1 MKCKPA
7 GAQSQ
12 ASAGGLAGGSPQPL
26 PMRVSGYRCGLARPA
41 LGRASWL
48 LLWSLLRESL
58 GGHPGTSQMHLPC
71 EV

>member
-41 LGRASWL
+41 LGRAS
-48 LLWSLLRESL
+48 
-58 GGHPGTSQMHLPC
+58 
-71 EV
+71 